1 MFRREGCNKQRANC
15 GPLLLWKSPGNVPL
29 LLAIYKIDRVCF
41 FQVAPGGLLPL
52 REIFIKDDAI
62 YTEYGN
68 LDGVLSVFAAKSAMA
83 NNGIPIPLEI
93 SELPPD
99 GIPAITIKVP

>member
-1 MFRREGCNKQRANC
+1 MREM
-15 GPLLLWKSPGNVPL
+15 
-29 LLAIYKIDRVCF
+29 
-41 FQVAPGGLLPL
+41 
-52 REIFIKDDAI
+52 FIKNDAI

-68 LDGVLSVFAAKSAMA
+68 LDGFLAVWAAKSAMA

-93 SELPPD
+93 SELPPA